1 MTATTQAPGPL
12 GVAHLPTDDAAARA
26 LTDTRAFM
34 ERLRDRRAWIIPGLK
49 DPRWIF
55 LCFHTSYVLA
65 GHLLLNFNRSG
76 EQIVVALASCALLEM
91 VYTYARTR
99 LFIVPLSGVISGL
112 GLALLFTAPGNT
124 WLMLLAAWMTLSFK
138 FLLTWR
144 GHHLYNPTNITMV
157 LLLLLSGGTVAV
169 APAYQWGGFW
179 QVPFVVF
186 LLGTIVCWRAK
197 KLALVNAFWI
207 TYALGAL
214 VRAQLTHMPAEITL
228 YAQLSGGA
236 FWLFSFFMIT
246 DPKTSPTTTKGSIQF
261 GIAIGLVDLWLQL
274 SFAVF
279 SLFYALFLV
288 STARALW
295 MIVPD
300 LKKKYFQP
308 KLAVEP
314 AE

>member
-1 MTATTQAPGPL
+1 
-12 GVAHLPTDDAAARA
+12 
-26 LTDTRAFM
+26 
-34 ERLRDRRAWIIPGLK
+34 
-49 DPRWIF
+49 
-55 LCFHTSYVLA
+55 
-65 GHLLLNFNRSG
+65 
-76 EQIVVALASCALLEM
+76 
-91 VYTYARTR
+91 
-99 LFIVPLSGVISGL
+99 LF
-112 GLALLFTAPGNT
+112 
-124 WLMLLAAWMTLSFK
+124 
-138 FLLTWR
+138 
-144 GHHLYNPTNITMV
+144 
-157 LLLLLSGGTVAV
+157 SGGAVAV

-186 LLGTIVCWRAK
+186 LLGTVVCFRAK

-214 VRAQLTHMPAEITL
+214 LRAQMTHMPAEITL
-228 YAQLSGGA
+228 YAQFSGGA

-246 DPKTSPTTTKGSIQF
+246 DPKTSPTTMKGGIWF

-300 LKKKYFQP
+300 LKKKYLPPRMQ
-308 KLAVEP
+308 VEP

>member
-1 MTATTQAPGPL
+1 ME
-12 GVAHLPTDDAAARA
+12 DARP
-26 LTDTRAFM
+26 FM
-34 ERLRDRRAWIIPGLK
+34 ARLRDRRAWIIPGK
-49 DPRWIF
+49 ADPRWIF
-55 LCFHTSYVLA
+55 LAFHSSYVLA
-65 GHLLLNFNRSG
+65 GHFLLNFNRSP
-76 EQIVVALASCALLEM
+76 EQIVIALTACAALEV

-112 GLALLFTAPGNT
+112 GLALLFTAPGNS
-124 WLMLLAAWMTLSFK
+124 WLMLLAAWMTLTFK

-157 LLLLLSGGTVAV
+157 LFLLFSGGAVAV

-186 LLGTIVCWRAK
+186 LLGTVVCWRAK
-197 KLALVNAFWI
+197 KLALVNAFWV
-207 TYALGAL
+207 TYAFGAL
-214 VRAQLTHMPAEITL
+214 LRAQLTHMPAEITL

-246 DPKTSPTTTKGSIQF
+246 DPKTSPTTTKGGIQF
-261 GIAIGLVDLWLQL
+261 GIAIALVDIWLQL

-288 STARALW
+288 STVRALW
-295 MIVPD
+295 MILPD
-300 LKKKYFQP
+300 LKKKYFPHTVQ
-308 KLAVEP
+308 VEP
-314 AE
+314 VA